1 MANDRTNL
9 ERRVLLLA
17 PTARDG
23 EATRNILR
31 SVDIECVVFGA
42 LEPLCAEMQYGTGAV
57 MVSEETVN
65 ADIGECLPRAINGQ
79 PVWSDVPIILLTR
92 SGAESPTIERALT
105 TLGNVSLVERPI
117 RISTLVS
124 VIRTA
129 LRARERQYEVRD
141 YLSERQKNEQA
152 LREARDAAESASRA
166 KDRFLAVLSHE
177 LRTPL
182 TPVMM
187 AAALLERS
195 KDLPDAARE
204 SVAMIRRNV
213 DLECRLID
221 DLLDLSRVIA
231 GKMRVKNLPLRIH
244 ELLSQ
249 TLQYCTSPIYG
260 KRIKVMQEYNASNDN
275 VSGDV
280 ARLQQVFW
288 NLLSNATKFTPE
300 NGQISLRTYN
310 NDAGRLVVEVQ
321 DSGEG
326 IPQDALP
333 KIFDAF
339 EQGDARV
346 THQFGGLGL
355 GLAIAKA
362 VIDLHGG
369 TISASSEGKG
379 RGSTF
384 TVELQTVAMPEK
396 QPSRLPA
403 AVRDA
408 KKPMTRVLLVE
419 DHPDTADVMSGLLT
433 ALGHRV
439 TTADTVKAALDLA
452 QHESF
457 DVVVSDIGLPDAS
470 GYELMAAIKQKYL
483 LPGIALSGYGMEED
497 VQRSRKAG
505 FADHLVKPVDILA
518 LEAVIRRVVQH
529 QPAS

>member
-1 MANDRTNL
+1 MPVERSHL

-23 EATRNILR
+23 TATRTIFSSIN
-31 SVDIECVVFGA
+31 IECVVFNSLDA
-42 LEPLCAEMQYGTGAV
+42 LCAEIPNGAGAV

-65 ADIGECLPRAINGQ
+65 ADVGECLNRAIKAE
-79 PVWSDVPIILLTR
+79 PVWSDVPLIILTR
-92 SGAESPTIERALT
+92 SGVESPTIERALV

-124 VIRTA
+124 VVRTA

-141 YLSERQKNEQA
+141 YLAERQKTEADLQK
-152 LREARDAAESASRA
+152 ARDAAESANRA

-187 AAALLERS
+187 AASLLERS
-195 KDLPDAARE
+195 KDLPESARE
-204 SVAMIRRNV
+204 SIAMIRRNV

-231 GKMRVKNLPLRIH
+231 GKLVVKNTRLRIH
-244 ELLSQ
+244 DLLHQ

-260 KRIKVMQEYNASNDN
+260 KRIKITQELEARNDH
-275 VSGDV
+275 VIGDM

-300 NGQISLRTYN
+300 RGEITIRTRN
-310 NDAGRLVVEVQ
+310 DDAGRLIVDVQ

-326 IPQDALP
+326 IPPDALP
-333 KIFDAF
+333 KIFEAF

-369 TISASSEGKG
+369 KIHAASEGKG

-384 TVELQTVAMPEK
+384 TVELETVPAPAISAATPQTTD
-396 QPSRLPA
+396 Q
-403 AVRDA
+403 A
-408 KKPMTRVLLVE
+408 KKQKFTRVLLVE

-452 QHESF
+452 RHETF

-470 GYELMAAIKQKYL
+470 GYELMAAIKETSH

-497 VQRSRKAG
+497 VQRSRSAG

-518 LEAVIRRVVQH
+518 LEAVIRRVVAA
-529 QPAS
+529 PAT

>member
-1 MANDRTNL
+1 
-9 ERRVLLLA
+9 
-17 PTARDG
+17 
-23 EATRNILR
+23 
-31 SVDIECVVFGA
+31 
-42 LEPLCAEMQYGTGAV
+42 
-57 MVSEETVN
+57 
-65 ADIGECLPRAINGQ
+65 
-79 PVWSDVPIILLTR
+79 
-92 SGAESPTIERALT
+92 
-105 TLGNVSLVERPI
+105 
-117 RISTLVS
+117 
-124 VIRTA
+124 
-129 LRARERQYEVRD
+129 
-141 YLSERQKNEQA
+141 
-152 LREARDAAESASRA
+152 
-166 KDRFLAVLSHE
+166 
-177 LRTPL
+177 
-182 TPVMM
+182 
-187 AAALLERS
+187 
-195 KDLPDAARE
+195 
-204 SVAMIRRNV
+204 V

-249 TLQYCTSPIYG
+249 TMQYCTSPIYG
-260 KRIKVMQEYNASNDN
+260 KRIKVTQEYNAQNDH
-275 VSGDV
+275 VSGDP

-300 NGQISLRTYN
+300 KGEINLRTF
-310 NDAGRLVVEVQ
+310 NDAAGRLVVEVQ

-326 IPQDALP
+326 IPHEALP

-369 TISASSEGKG
+369 TIRASSEGKG

-384 TVELQTVAMPEK
+384 TVELQTVPMPEA
-396 QPSRLPA
+396 QPSRSPV
-403 AVRDA
+403 AVRET
-408 KKPMTRVLLVE
+408 KKKMTRVLLVE

-433 ALGHRV
+433 ALGHNV
-439 TTADTVKAALDLA
+439 KTADTVAGALDLA

-470 GYELMAAIKQKYL
+470 GYELMAAIKQKCP

-505 FADHLVKPVDILA
+505 FSDHLVKPVDILA
-518 LEAVIRRVVQH
+518 LEAVIRRVVQAQP
-529 QPAS
+529 QPATTDAH